1 MSNEYEE
8 GCSCCVEPKIP
19 AARRCCPALTFKK
32 DELSLSRAF
41 STEELKT
48 LASHDRI
55 TPPLSH
61 VRSHVRSSAWREGV
75 GTFIANTMT
84 EEIHQTGGTVQF
96 WTVNKDP
103 SKRVL
108 VTVDERDAWLA
119 SRRWTAKWKG
129 GRVNGIYQSCTTAR
143 DGKKLLH
150 RLILCP
156 SWKMQ
161 VDHID
166 MNPAN
171 NRRSNLRECSHN
183 ENLWN
188 SGARKCSTS
197 GLKGAFYERATN
209 KWRARISANG
219 KRVSLGYFDT
229 PEEAHKAY
237 CLAAKEMHGEFARF
251 SKEAIPTTEE
261 RFAKEFC
268 GEFHNERGDEC
279 TG

>member
-1 MSNEYEE
+1 
-8 GCSCCVEPKIP
+8 
-19 AARRCCPALTFKK
+19 
-32 DELSLSRAF
+32 
-41 STEELKT
+41 
-48 LASHDRI
+48 
-55 TPPLSH
+55 
-61 VRSHVRSSAWREGV
+61 
-75 GTFIANTMT
+75 MT
-84 EEIHQTGGTVQF
+84 EEVNQTQEAIQF

-103 SKRVL
+103 EKQVQ
-108 VTVDERDAWLA
+108 VTVDQCDSWTLY
-119 SRRWTAKWKG
+119 RRWTAKWKNG
-129 GRVNGIYQSCTTAR
+129 KLNGIYQSCTTNG

-150 RLILCP
+150 RLILIP
-156 SWKMQ
+156 DKAAQ

-197 GLKGAFYERATN
+197 GLKGAFYERTTY

-229 PEEAHKAY
+229 PEEAHEAY

-251 SKEAIPTTEE
+251 SKETIPTTEE
-261 RFAKEFC
+261 RFAKEFR